1 MKKVFADVKSLEKE
15 AEGRYGLSED
25 VMIENASMALE
36 KYVRKF
42 AADEKL
48 SAKETVVLIACGGGN
63 NGADGYALARRLQ
76 YVFIPVV
83 HALEVPKSAS
93 CKKQAEAAA
102 NAGVIFE
109 KPESQEYLLQSNI
122 VVDCIYG
129 TGFHGPLSKN
139 AEEYISFMNKRTD
152 KIACDIPSGIDRNGE
167 IPTVAAGG
175 KRLAFE
181 TDITV
186 TMGAYKTALFSDA
199 AKAHCG
205 RIFCGSIGVEEDLLT
220 AGYEPELFLLEKND
234 TVLPLRTD
242 CSAHKGTFGHVS
254 VVTGEKSGAAVLAGT
269 AALTFGAGMVTL
281 VDTVQN
287 RRNTVQLPPELMY
300 ADTFPVNTTA
310 VLFGSGF
317 GRTVRL
323 SEQFEVVSAWLDGK
337 KNGGLVLD
345 ADAFYY
351 ADICAFLEKS
361 AGRWPESR
369 IVLTPHPK
377 EFQSLLSLC
386 GESVPGVDG
395 IVDSRLE
402 FAALFEKRFPNIVLV
417 LKGANTIIAAD
428 GQQYISTEGCVCL
441 AKAGSGDV
449 LAGMICSLLA
459 QGYNAGEAAR
469 SGVLAH
475 GIASQ
480 QFGSSYGMTP
490 LKLIEAVSRICQ
502 SGSISLSDCYAT
514 ANF

>member
-1 MKKVFADVKSLEKE
+1 LKKVFADVKTLEKE
-15 AEGRYGLSED
+15 AERRYGLSED
-25 VMIENASMALE
+25 VMIENAAMALE
-36 KYVRKF
+36 KCVRRF
-42 AADEKL
+42 ASDEKL
-48 SAKETVVLIACGGGN
+48 SSKNTVVLIACGGGN

-76 YVFIPVV
+76 RVFIPVV
-83 HALEVPKSAS
+83 HAVEVPKSAS

-102 NAGVIFE
+102 NAEVVFE
-109 KPESQEYLLQSNI
+109 KPESQEYLLQSSI

-129 TGFHGPLSKN
+129 TGFHGILSKN
-139 AEEYISFMNKRTD
+139 AENYISFMNKHTD
-152 KIACDIPSGIDRNGE
+152 RIACDIPSGIDRNGE
-167 IPTVAAGG
+167 IHTVDACG
-175 KRLAFE
+175 KRFAFE
-181 TDITV
+181 ADATV

-220 AGYEPELFLLEKND
+220 EGHEPDLCLLEKND
-234 TVLPLRTD
+234 AVLPLRTD

-254 VVTGEKSGAAVLAGT
+254 VVTGEKPGAAVLAGT
-269 AALTFGAGMVTL
+269 AAFTFGAGLVTL

-287 RRNTVQLPPELMY
+287 RRNMVQLPPELMC
-300 ADTFPVNTTA
+300 ADIFPSNTTA

-317 GRTVRL
+317 GRTMKL
-323 SEQFEVVSAWLDGK
+323 NEQFDVVSAWLDGK

-351 ADICAFLEKS
+351 ADICTFLEKS
-361 AGRWPESR
+361 AVRWPEAR
-369 IVLTPHPK
+369 LILTPHPK

-395 IVDSRLE
+395 IVDSRIELT
-402 FAALFEKRFPNIVLV
+402 ALFEKRFPNVVLV
-417 LKGANTIIAAD
+417 LKGANTIIAEA
-428 GQQYISTEGCVCL
+428 GKQYISTEGCVSL

-459 QGYNAGEAAR
+459 QGYSAGEAAR

-480 QFGSSYGMTP
+480 QFGSSFGMTP
-490 LKLIEAVSRICQ
+490 LTLIEAVPRIC
-502 SGSISLSDCYAT
+502 LS
-514 ANF
+514 